1 MQGPL
6 TWILRLREDAAR
18 NTKRSPQKDPRRIIK
33 GLLGEGFD
41 FTWTFT
47 RSSHQD
53 LSKSV
58 QKHYREAELA
68 GSPQD
73 LFRRICARS
82 RKDFFMDFS
91 TIITRSSQKD
101 LCKIQQ
107 GPRRGCQHDLHNALW
122 EIIKTNRREDAY
134 SISSGSLRA
143 SLCNRNAI
151 WFRRGKCGSPGP
163 RQPFCAT
170 LCNRHALMLMLL
182 DVNCMSLT
190 HSIPQ
195 WFYCRKWRI
204 WYRQNYGH
212 EKKVRTE

>member
-1 MQGPL
+1 MGDLTKPSYKNSKWASQKHLHTNQDFDTISTGSSHKGPQRIMQGPL

-107 GPRRGCQHDLHNALW
+107 GPRRGCQHDLHNAL
-122 EIIKTNRREDAY
+122 
-134 SISSGSLRA
+134 
-143 SLCNRNAI
+143 
-151 WFRRGKCGSPGP
+151 
-163 RQPFCAT
+163 
-170 LCNRHALMLMLL
+170 
-182 DVNCMSLT
+182 
-190 HSIPQ
+190 
-195 WFYCRKWRI
+195 
-204 WYRQNYGH
+204 
-212 EKKVRTE
+212 